1 MDENKIALKVAKIA
15 LLGDSTVGKTSICL
29 TYKGIEF
36 KENTLFT
43 IGTDKFDKIIKVE
56 NGKEIK
62 LVIWDTAG
70 QERFRSIALSA
81 IKSVNGIILVADL
94 TKKESFINIKM
105 WLEDIQNNFNNP
117 SLVLFGN
124 KADLIEKRQ
133 VSSEEAKKYAEDN
146 KLVYFETS
154 AKTNQ
159 GINEGFAYIANQ
171 AYKKA
176 EQKLNSGKSKNIEI
190 GKDEIKETESSKC
203 CGSKKNEKKK
213 NENKNNENKKQNK

>member
-94 TKKESFINIKM
+94 TKKSSFINIKM

-124 KADLIEKRQ
+124 KADLTEKRQ
-133 VSSEEAKKYAEDN
+133 VSSEEAKKYAEEN
-146 KLVYFETS
+146 GLIYFETS

>member
-43 IGTDKFDKIIKVE
+43 IGTDKFDKIIKIE

-124 KADLIEKRQ
+124 KADLTEKRQ

>member
-94 TKKESFINIKM
+94 TKKASFINIKM
-105 WLEDIQNNFNNP
+105 WLEEIQNNFNNP

-124 KADLIEKRQ
+124 KADLTEKRQ
-133 VSSEEAKKYAEDN
+133 VTSEEAKKYAEDN

-159 GINEGFAYIANQ
+159 GINEGFSYIANQ

-176 EQKLNSGKSKNIEI
+176 EQKLKSGNSKNFEI

-213 NENKNNENKKQNK
+213 K

>member
-105 WLEDIQNNFNNP
+105 WLENIQNNFNNP

-124 KADLIEKRQ
+124 KADLTEKRQ
-133 VSSEEAKKYAEDN
+133 VTSEEAKKYAEEN
-146 KLVYFETS
+146 GLIYFETS

>member
-94 TKKESFINIKM
+94 TKKESFINIKI
-105 WLEDIQNNFNNP
+105 WLEEIQNNFNNP

-124 KADLIEKRQ
+124 KADLTEKRQ
-133 VSSEEAKKYAEDN
+133 VSSEEAKKYAEEN
-146 KLVYFETS
+146 GLIYFETS

-176 EQKLNSGKSKNIEI
+176 EQKLNSGKGKNIEI

>member
-94 TKKESFINIKM
+94 TKKSSFINIKM

-124 KADLIEKRQ
+124 KADLTEKRQ
-133 VSSEEAKKYAEDN
+133 VTSEEAKKYAEEN
-146 KLVYFETS
+146 GLIYFETS

-213 NENKNNENKKQNK
+213 NENKNNENKKQKK

>member
-43 IGTDKFDKIIKVE
+43 IGTDKFDKIIKLE

-94 TKKESFINIKM
+94 TKKESFINIKI
-105 WLEDIQNNFNNP
+105 WLEEIQNNFNNP

-124 KADLIEKRQ
+124 KADLTEKRQ
-133 VSSEEAKKYAEDN
+133 VTSEEAKKYAEDN

-154 AKTNQ
+154 AKTKQ
-159 GINEGFAYIANQ
+159 GIIEGIAYIANQ

-176 EQKLNSGKSKNIEI
+176 EQKLKSGKSKNIVI
-190 GKDEIKETESSKC
+190 KKDQINKPKSKC
-203 CGSKKNEKKK
+203 CLSKKNTDK
-213 NENKNNENKKQNK
+213 NEEEE

>member
-43 IGTDKFDKIIKVE
+43 IGTDKFDKIIKIE

-94 TKKESFINIKM
+94 TKKASFINIKM

-124 KADLIEKRQ
+124 KADLTEKRQ
-133 VSSEEAKKYAEDN
+133 VTSEEAKKYAEDN

>member
-94 TKKESFINIKM
+94 TKKASFINIKM
-105 WLEDIQNNFNNP
+105 WLEEIQNNFNNP

-124 KADLIEKRQ
+124 KADLTEKRQ

-176 EQKLNSGKSKNIEI
+176 EQKLNSGKGKNIEI

>member
-94 TKKESFINIKM
+94 TKKSSFINIKM

-124 KADLIEKRQ
+124 KADLTEKRQ
-133 VSSEEAKKYAEDN
+133 VSSEEAKKYAEEN
-146 KLVYFETS
+146 GLIYFETS

-213 NENKNNENKKQNK
+213 NENKNNENKKQKK

>member
-94 TKKESFINIKM
+94 TKKESFINIKI
-105 WLEDIQNNFNNP
+105 WLEEIQNNFNNP

-124 KADLIEKRQ
+124 KADLTEKRQ
-133 VSSEEAKKYAEDN
+133 VTSEEAKKYAEDN

-176 EQKLNSGKSKNIEI
+176 EQKLNSGKGKNIEI

>member
-43 IGTDKFDKIIKVE
+43 IGTDKFDKIIKIE

-70 QERFRSIALSA
+70 QERFHSLALNT
-81 IKSVNGIILVADL
+81 IKAVNGIVLVADL
-94 TKKESFINIKM
+94 TKKSSFENIKV
-105 WLEDIQNNFNNP
+105 WVKDIQENFDNP

-124 KADLIEKRQ
+124 KADLKDKWEITT
-133 VSSEEAKKYAEDN
+133 EEAKKYAEDN

-154 AKTNQ
+154 AKTKQ
-159 GINEGFAYIANQ
+159 GIFEGFSYIANQ
-171 AYKKA
+171 TYKRAK
-176 EQKLNSGKSKNIEI
+176 QKMNQNIVLGVDDPKKPESG
-190 GKDEIKETESSKC
+190 C
-203 CGSKKNEKKK
+203 CLSKKKEDKNNSNEKEKE
-213 NENKNNENKKQNK
+213 NENK

>member
-94 TKKESFINIKM
+94 TKKASFINIKM
-105 WLEDIQNNFNNP
+105 WLEEIQNNFNNP

-124 KADLIEKRQ
+124 KADLTEKRQ
-133 VSSEEAKKYAEDN
+133 VTSEEAKKYAEEN
-146 KLVYFETS
+146 GLIYFETS

>member
-1 MDENKIALKVAKIA
+1 MDENKIALKVAKIG

-94 TKKESFINIKM
+94 TKKSSFINIKM

-124 KADLIEKRQ
+124 KADLTEKRQ
-133 VSSEEAKKYAEDN
+133 VSSEEAKKYAEEN
-146 KLVYFETS
+146 GLIYFETS

-176 EQKLNSGKSKNIEI
+176 EQKLKSGNSKNFEI
-190 GKDEIKETESSKC
+190 GKDEIKETEASKC

-213 NENKNNENKKQNK
+213 NENKNNENKKQKK

>member
-124 KADLIEKRQ
+124 KADLTEKRQ
-133 VSSEEAKKYAEDN
+133 VSSEEAKKYAEEN
-146 KLVYFETS
+146 GLIYFETS

-159 GINEGFAYIANQ
+159 GINEGFSYIANQ

-176 EQKLNSGKSKNIEI
+176 EQKLKSGNSKNFEI

-213 NENKNNENKKQNK
+213 K

>member
-1 MDENKIALKVAKIA
+1 MDENKIALKLAKIA

-43 IGTDKFDKIIKVE
+43 IGTDKFDKIIKLE

-124 KADLIEKRQ
+124 KADLTEKRQ
-133 VSSEEAKKYAEDN
+133 VTSEEAKKYAEEN
-146 KLVYFETS
+146 GLIYFETS

-176 EQKLNSGKSKNIEI
+176 EQKLNSGKGKNIEI

-203 CGSKKNEKKK
+203 CDYKKNEKKK

>member
-94 TKKESFINIKM
+94 TKKSSFENIKV
-105 WLEDIQNNFNNP
+105 WVKDIQENFDNP

-124 KADLIEKRQ
+124 KADLKDKWE
-133 VSSEEAKKYAEDN
+133 VTTEEAKKYAEDN

-154 AKTNQ
+154 AKTKQ
-159 GINEGFAYIANQ
+159 GIFEGFSYIANQ
-171 AYKKA
+171 TYKRAK
-176 EQKLNSGKSKNIEI
+176 QKMNQNIVLGIDAPKKPESG
-190 GKDEIKETESSKC
+190 C
-203 CGSKKNEKKK
+203 CLSKKKEDKKNSNEKEK
-213 NENKNNENKKQNK
+213 ENK

>member
-94 TKKESFINIKM
+94 TKKSSFINIKM

-124 KADLIEKRQ
+124 KADLTEKRQ
-133 VSSEEAKKYAEDN
+133 VTSEEAKKYAEEN
-146 KLVYFETS
+146 GLIYFETS

-176 EQKLNSGKSKNIEI
+176 EQKLNSGKGKNIEI

>member
-1 MDENKIALKVAKIA
+1 MAEDKIALTVAKIG
-15 LLGDSTVGKTSICL
+15 LLGDSRVGKSSIIQSYAGL
-29 TYKGIEF
+29 PF
-36 KENTLFT
+36 SENYLST
-43 IGTDKFDKIIKVE
+43 IGSDKYQTQFTLE
-56 NGKEIK
+56 NKKNIK
-62 LVIWDTAG
+62 LIIYDTAG

-94 TKKESFINIKM
+94 TKKSSFINIKM

-124 KADLIEKRQ
+124 KADLTEKRQ
-133 VSSEEAKKYAEDN
+133 VTSEEAKKYAEEN
-146 KLVYFETS
+146 GLRYFETS

-159 GINEGFAYIANQ
+159 GINEGFSYIANQ

-176 EQKLNSGKSKNIEI
+176 EQKLKSGNSKNFEI

-203 CGSKKNEKKK
+203 CGSNKNEKKK

>member
-105 WLEDIQNNFNNP
+105 WLENIQNNFNNP

-124 KADLIEKRQ
+124 KADLTEKRQ
-133 VSSEEAKKYAEDN
+133 VTSEEAKKYAEEN
-146 KLVYFETS
+146 GLIYFETS

-176 EQKLNSGKSKNIEI
+176 EQKLNSGKGKNIEI

>member
-81 IKSVNGIILVADL
+81 IKSVKGIILVADL
-94 TKKESFINIKM
+94 TKKSSFINIKM

-124 KADLIEKRQ
+124 KADLTEKRQ
-133 VSSEEAKKYAEDN
+133 VTSEEAKKYAEEN
-146 KLVYFETS
+146 GLIYFETS

-176 EQKLNSGKSKNIEI
+176 EQKLNSGKGKNIEI

>member
-124 KADLIEKRQ
+124 KADLTEKRQ
-133 VSSEEAKKYAEDN
+133 VSSEEAKKYAEEN
-146 KLVYFETS
+146 GLIYFETS

-176 EQKLNSGKSKNIEI
+176 EQKLNSGKGKNIEI

>member
-94 TKKESFINIKM
+94 TKKSSFINIKM

-124 KADLIEKRQ
+124 KADLTEKRQ
-133 VSSEEAKKYAEDN
+133 VTSEEAKKYAEEN
-146 KLVYFETS
+146 GLIYFETS

-176 EQKLNSGKSKNIEI
+176 EQKLNSGKGKNIEI

-203 CGSKKNEKKK
+203 CVSKKKEKKK

>member
-43 IGTDKFDKIIKVE
+43 IGTDKFDKIIKLE

-94 TKKESFINIKM
+94 TKKKSFINIKM

-124 KADLIEKRQ
+124 KADLTEKRQ
-133 VSSEEAKKYAEDN
+133 ITSEEAKKYAEEN
-146 KLVYFETS
+146 GLIYFETS